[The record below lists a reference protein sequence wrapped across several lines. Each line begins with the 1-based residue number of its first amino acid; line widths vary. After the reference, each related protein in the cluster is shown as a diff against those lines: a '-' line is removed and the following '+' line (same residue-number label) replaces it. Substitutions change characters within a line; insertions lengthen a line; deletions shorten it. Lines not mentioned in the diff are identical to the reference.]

1 MIGQRLRAWFGPV
14 INDNPISVQILGLC
28 SALAVT
34 TSLSTALTM
43 SLALTGVLIASNGL
57 ISLIRRFL
65 PSHVRLIIQI
75 TIIASLVIV
84 VDQLLQAYWFEL
96 SERLSIFVSLIVTN
110 CVVLGR
116 AEGYASQH
124 GVVDS
129 LLDGLRNGLGYSLM
143 LLMLAAVRELLG
155 AGQLFGYQLLP
166 LAADGGWFQPL
177 QVMLRAPSAFFLLGL
192 LVWAIRSLAPAQIEA
207 PEFALRT
214 QDIVEGRHD

>member
-1 MIGQRLRAWFGPV
+1 MIGQRLRAWFAPV

-43 SLALTGVLIASNGL
+43 SLALTAVLIASNGL

-143 LLMLAAVRELLG
+143 LLMLAAIRELLG

-166 LAADGGWFQPL
+166 LVADGGWFQPL

-207 PEFALRT
+207 REFELRT
-214 QDIVEGRHD
+214 PDIREGRHD